1 MNHILP
7 TPQMWR
13 QLRKAY
19 DTFNAHLRDGY
30 NPNWRKPGDRSGHD
44 GDDFYSKHG
53 TDAVATESGLIH
65 WAGRKVSNWGAGKF
79 VEIRHPSNQSGKPD
93 ELSRYLHL
101 SEVLVKKGEWVE
113 QGQIIGKVGCTGQCK
128 VAHVHYGLIR
138 LDGGYNSK
146 LSGLGH
152 IRKGGAVWLDPVAEG
167 ILTNTPSDIP
177 LRPPPPVEEIMVIRP
192 TITDFEKPY
201 QEDADVRD
209 AQSALAN
216 RGHLPWEGNA
226 EDGVWDGKV
235 GPLTRRGVLSFQEAV
250 EIPETGHLD
259 PATWQRL
266 LSSP

>member
-7 TPQMWR
+7 TPQMYR
-13 QLRKAY
+13 SLRKAY

-30 NPNWRKPGDRSGHD
+30 NPSWRVPGDPSGHD
-44 GDDFYSKHG
+44 GDDFYSIKG
-53 TDAVATESGLIH
+53 SDAVATESGWVH
-65 WAGRKVSNWGAGKF
+65 WAGRKLSNWGAGKF
-79 VEIRHPSNQSGKPD
+79 IELHHPAVELPGDD

-101 SEVLVKKGEWVE
+101 SEVLVKKGDWVE
-113 QGQIIGKVGCTGQCK
+113 QGQVIGKVGCTGQCK
-128 VAHVHYGLIR
+128 SPHVHYGLMR
-138 LDGGYNSK
+138 LKSGLKPS

-152 IRKGGAVWLDPVAEG
+152 IRKGGAVWLDPVLEG
-167 ILTNTPSDIP
+167 ILTNTPSE
-177 LRPPPPVEEIMVIRP
+177 PPPPIVVPVEEIMVIRP

-226 EDGVWDGKV
+226 EDGVWDGKA

-250 EIPETGHLD
+250 EIPQTGHLD
-259 PATWQRL
+259 KATWQRL